1 MCAAAPPAFEP
12 SAHPT
17 MRRGADVFVWG
28 SERRAKLGERFK
40 AWLPTA
46 PLPGPMAKPAGPLAE
61 RG

>member
-1 MCAAAPPAFEP
+1 
-12 SAHPT
+12 

-46 PLPGPMAKPAGPLAE
+46 PLPGPMAKPAGPLAQ